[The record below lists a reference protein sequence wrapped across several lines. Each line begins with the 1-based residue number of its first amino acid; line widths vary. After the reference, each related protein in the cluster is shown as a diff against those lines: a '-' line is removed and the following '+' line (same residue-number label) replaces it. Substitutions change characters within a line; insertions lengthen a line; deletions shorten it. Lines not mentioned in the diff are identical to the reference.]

1 MLKPLRIIFLLA
13 AAIELASCGSYRPL
27 YGKGPDGMSVA
38 SSLSSLSVQE
48 QHTRASQMLRNEILD
63 GTGTGQQRYNLKLD
77 ATEKTVDVA
86 NLSSTTNLR
95 RRFMLSAHY
104 DLVDTL
110 SDKTLTSGESFSN
123 VEFDTIN
130 VPVSDLAAADNA
142 KMRAAKELGQDIKL
156 RLAAFL
162 SSQKQ

>member
-1 MLKPLRIIFLLA
+1 MLNAVRVTLLA
-13 AAIELASCGSYRPL
+13 CVALLLASCGSYRPL
-27 YGKGPDGMSVA
+27 YGKGPDGLSVA

-63 GTGTGQQRYNLKLD
+63 GTGTGRQRYDLKLD
-77 ATEKTVDVA
+77 VTEKTVDVA
-86 NLSSTTNLR
+86 NLSSTNNLR

-104 DLVDTL
+104 EMVDTL
-110 SDKTLTSGESFSN
+110 NSKTLTAGESFSN